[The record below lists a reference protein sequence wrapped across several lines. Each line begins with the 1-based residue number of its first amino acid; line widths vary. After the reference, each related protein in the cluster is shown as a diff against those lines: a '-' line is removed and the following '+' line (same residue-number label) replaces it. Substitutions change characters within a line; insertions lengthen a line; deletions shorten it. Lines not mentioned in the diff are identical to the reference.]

1 MIEIYN
7 LTDPFRELY
16 PDPKRYTWRKR
27 TPLKQARLDF
37 FLISQSF
44 NYQVHDVKI
53 INSYRSD
60 YCPIT
65 LQLKLNDFIL
75 GMGIWKFMLKL
86 LKKLLKK
93 LTNSMLHQFDDL
105 GIHLTIMLK
114 LLKKL
119 LKKPNEQ
126 YAALV

>member
-1 MIEIYN
+1 MIEINN
-7 LTDPFRELY
+7 LTDRFRELY
-16 PDPKRYTWRKR
+16 PDLKRYTWRKR

-60 YCPIT
+60 HCPII

-75 GMGIWKFMLKL
+75 GRGLWKFNNSILYEMDYVEIVKETI
-86 LKKLLKK
+86 KK
-93 LTNSMLHQFDDL
+93 N
-105 GIHLTIMLK
+105 
-114 LLKKL
+114 
-119 LKKPNEQ
+119 
-126 YAALV
+126 

>member
-1 MIEIYN
+1 MEK
-7 LTDPFRELY
+7 THSFKTGKTR
-16 PDPKRYTWRKR
+16 
-27 TPLKQARLDF
+27 F

-44 NYQVHDVKI
+44 NHQVHDVKI

-60 YCPIT
+60 HRPIT